1 MRHLVTVATVAVL
14 GTAGAALAQT
24 PGGQVPRAE
33 PQNGT
38 NGTAESIQPR
48 LNLTQQQKQ
57 PVGRALSDQPSQNAA
72 ANVQMWVGE
81 PLPTSMTPH
90 AMPNSVTQQVPQ
102 TKSYE
107 FVKLSHRVLTVD
119 PTDRSIAE
127 IIPIAA
133 GPTTTGAAP
142 SAPSGR

>member
-1 MRHLVTVATVAVL
+1 MRHLVTVATIAVL

-24 PGGQVPRAE
+24 PGGQVPRAA
-33 PQNGT
+33 PQ

-57 PVGRALSDQPSQNAA
+57 AVGRALSDQPSQNAA

-107 FVKLSHRVLTVD
+107 FVKLSHRVLMVD